1 MRIDNNT
8 GKNKEFYDLGKKMFD
23 RIYPIATQKIKG
35 NEMTLYQRWLDAKE
49 VERDAIADRR
59 KLEDEMVKAFYVPKD
74 LDGTK
79 TYEKD
84 GFVVKIVGRIDRKVN
99 ADKLQ
104 DLAAEYGL
112 TDHLSSLFRWKPEIN
127 ASAWKSADSL
137 ITTPLLDAIT
147 TTNGRPSFTITI
159 KE

>member
-1 MRIDNNT
+1 
-8 GKNKEFYDLGKKMFD
+8 
-23 RIYPIATQKIKG
+23 
-35 NEMTLYQRWLDAKE
+35 MTLYQRWLDAKE
-49 VERDAIADRR
+49 VEKAAIADRR
-59 KLEDEMVKAFYVPKD
+59 NLEDQMVQAFYVPKD

-84 GFVVKIVGRIDRKVN
+84 GFVVKIVGRLDRKVN

-112 TDHLSSLFRWKPEIN
+112 TDHLSVLFRWSPEIN
-127 ASAWKSADSL
+127 MSAWKSSDSR
-137 ITTPLLDAIT
+137 ITEPLLGAIT
-147 TTNGRPSFTITI
+147 TKSGRPSFSITV

>member
-1 MRIDNNT
+1 M
-8 GKNKEFYDLGKKMFD
+8 
-23 RIYPIATQKIKG
+23 
-35 NEMTLYQRWLDAKE
+35 MTLYQRWLDAKE
-49 VERDAIADRR
+49 VEKAAIADRR

-84 GFVVKIVGRIDRKVN
+84 GFVVKIVGRLDRKVN

-127 ASAWKSADSL
+127 MSAWKSADAL
-137 ITTPLLDAIT
+137 ITTPLQDAIT
-147 TTNGRPSFTITI
+147 TTNGRPSFTIT

>member
-1 MRIDNNT
+1 M
-8 GKNKEFYDLGKKMFD
+8 
-23 RIYPIATQKIKG
+23 
-35 NEMTLYQRWLDAKE
+35 MTLYQRWLDAKE
-49 VERDAIADRR
+49 VEKTAIADRR

-84 GFVVKIVGRIDRKVN
+84 GFVVKIVGRLDRKVN

-127 ASAWKSADSL
+127 MSAWKSADAL
-137 ITTPLLDAIT
+137 ITTPLQDAIT